1 MTLNS
6 VYVVSHTVA
15 AGVHLWSL
23 GVLAAVGCGIGSLS
37 ALAFT
42 FSILASHNSAR
53 TIISALTHTVQHT
66 STMFKNIELLQL
78 VYSSAKSLIA
88 HFKSAAAKFPSETGT
103 NNWYQSSRTPQ
114 NHPPILNTLS
124 SVSVRESRIQYL
136 CDSQWFR
143 DIASRGPTTIVA
155 PESQFRT
162 CPSDHGPFNP
172 YIPIRSTTIGK
183 SRVVIDPIAMH
194 TSWRSNIDIAS
205 VTSIGY
211 PRMSA
216 SGESSTAMHRLLH
229 ASESHPIPPP
239 NDPKIWIHD
248 RVALGLF
255 KGNVN
260 LNSSSSSSNTSSGP
274 QIDFTDDI
282 PEIPSSD
289 DVPPVEE
296 TTIVIPHI
304 SLPTVVP
311 STDYTEAFAQIR
323 ATVDKIS
330 LEQFQTR
337 FHIDELKANL
347 SKKISNL
354 ETAFHTASD
363 NQDRVVLV
371 QNNVLRKEMQVQK
384 AALGKIAAV
393 EVCSLLTIVADLD
406 LEIVEEVEAAAVNRQ
421 GKEEVDIEE
430 EEVQVLGDGIV
441 GSVEKFFVFSSLYK
455 YLVLSQL

>member
-1 MTLNS
+1 MDSLQTAVKRC
-6 VYVVSHTVA
+6 VYIIVKYMEM
-15 AGVHLWSL
+15 LL
-23 GVLAAVGCGIGSLS
+23 RKFLE
-37 ALAFT
+37 
-42 FSILASHNSAR
+42 AR
-53 TIISALTHTVQHT
+53 
-66 STMFKNIELLQL
+66 
-78 VYSSAKSLIA
+78 
-88 HFKSAAAKFPSETGT
+88 
-103 NNWYQSSRTPQ
+103 
-114 NHPPILNTLS
+114 
-124 SVSVRESRIQYL
+124 
-136 CDSQWFR
+136 
-143 DIASRGPTTIVA
+143 
-155 PESQFRT
+155 
-162 CPSDHGPFNP
+162 
-172 YIPIRSTTIGK
+172 
-183 SRVVIDPIAMH
+183 
-194 TSWRSNIDIAS
+194 RSNFVFDTPTSAIDLKILDFLSDAHRIVLEKLMEHMKIHMLEWTRPSFSSLFECDIQHGRILSRFHPS
-205 VTSIGY
+205 VKY
-211 PRMSA
+211 WVR
-216 SGESSTAMHRLLH
+216 
-229 ASESHPIPPP
+229 
-239 NDPKIWIHD
+239 IWIHD